1 MGFLQLINIYSLPNY
16 NTRMK
21 SVDQEWTMHYS
32 FFIGNDNSEA
42 KILSVPEN
50 FPQCFLLSPIV
61 NKQFIS
67 KKKPALTWLHMSVWE
82 GTKQ

>member
-1 MGFLQLINIYSLPNY
+1 MGFLQLTNINSVTNY

-32 FFIGNDNSEA
+32 FFIGIDKREV
-42 KILSVPEN
+42 KIISVPEN
-50 FPQCFLLSPIV
+50 FPQYFLLSPIV

-67 KKKPALTWLHMSVWE
+67 KEKPALTWLQMSLWE